1 MKNPEELVMAL
12 AEAKVDFLVMLPHYF
27 AFILFTFLEPTP
39 VDAVMVVGVEDSFDM
54 LSSVINS
61 LSLSLPPL
69 SRPTIFNFRFLKYG
83 SGLLG
88 IGRLHLSSTD
98 NAVIFTLC
106 LRLMLS
112 YQNFKVFIAK
122 RRISNKLF

>member
-12 AEAKVDFLVMLPHYF
+12 AEAKVDFLVMLHHYF

-61 LSLSLPPL
+61 LSLSLPLLPPL
-69 SRPTIFNFRFLKYG
+69 SGPMIFNFRFLKYG
-83 SGLLG
+83 SGYWT
-88 IGRLHLSSTD
+88 SSL
-98 NAVIFTLC
+98 IF
-106 LRLMLS
+106 
-112 YQNFKVFIAK
+112 Y
-122 RRISNKLF
+122 